1 MILKSL
7 AVPSGPGLPPHILH
21 KIGVEFI
28 QKPEDSKGLGM
39 GLVMAQTI
47 VQTYGGEVV
56 VGSTGPNGTTMV
68 IELPLE
74 KNDAPY

>member
-1 MILKSL
+1 
-7 AVPSGPGLPPHILH
+7 
-21 KIGVEFI
+21 
-28 QKPEDSKGLGM
+28 M